1 MGLEYKS
8 YGEQLKELELLNL
21 EKRTFGEDL
30 IAPYNC
36 LKGGCGEVGVS
47 FFSRVTSNRTRR
59 NYLNLHQG
67 RFSLDIRKNFF
78 SKRVVKHWNGLP
90 RDAVELPSL
99 EMFKKH
105 LDVLLRFMV

>member
-1 MGLEYKS
+1 M
-8 YGEQLKELELLNL
+8 
-21 EKRTFGEDL
+21 
-30 IAPYNC
+30 
-36 LKGGCGEVGVS
+36 GVS
-47 FFSRVTSNRTRR
+47 FFSHVTSNRTRR